1 MGKELPK
8 VPGGSNVVLYP
19 ASVRAGTDLQNSL
32 TESGFTVQR
41 LHTYDTVSAC
51 LLPGGCLVHCAP
63 TRGAEDSVTST
74 CLVLSCPW
82 GPICWVLYACFG
94 LCCRHTLEVHS
105 CVTASICIV
114 RDMMGRA

>member
-1 MGKELPK
+1 LNVQALGKIMGKELPK

-51 LLPGGCLVHCAP
+51 PLPGGCLVHCAP
-63 TRGAEDSVTST
+63 SRGAKDFAAST
-74 CLVLSCPW
+74 
-82 GPICWVLYACFG
+82 
-94 LCCRHTLEVHS
+94 
-105 CVTASICIV
+105 
-114 RDMMGRA
+114 